1 MKKLRTKNARRK
13 FRAVRDKNG
22 VPHIEG
28 DTQLACLYGLGYLH
42 AIDRPTQMLFSRA
55 VAQGRATER
64 IADNTEL
71 LEMDQFFRRA
81 GLYLGLQDET
91 GKIDDAIFGQLTA
104 YCEGLNDGMT
114 ESGRSLPMWA
124 TGFKPQPW
132 TQEAVLLI
140 GNLLSFGGLAIGQ
153 QQNER
158 LLIEL
163 IQHGIDERRLRELFD
178 PQLDQVDF
186 ELLRKVKMAHRL
198 SDESLEL
205 IADLPRLA
213 GSNAWAISPARSAT
227 GHALLAGDPHLEINR
242 LPAIWYEAVLQWGDQ
257 YVMGA
262 TLPGCPLFGVART
275 NRLAWAVTYLKADTS
290 DFFVED
296 CRRGGLTGWQY
307 RRGEDWHDFLC
318 RDEQIERKGGTTTS
332 MPIYYNDVGTLEC
345 DPESAGEGQYLSVA
359 WAGTA
364 AGAGQA
370 ISTWLKLLG
379 CQSTKQA
386 METVRDNPQPT
397 LNWIFADRDGHIGK
411 QASGWIPMRRAGQS
425 GLAPAS
431 AADTEN
437 HWQGWHDAEALPRQ
451 YDPEEGFVASANEN
465 INSPGGPLYVTM
477 QLPEYRYRRVNERL
491 SELPL
496 ATIEDMQALQYDV
509 VSLQARDLLAIILPN
524 LPEGEFKKRLQEWPC
539 TYTPESHEASLF
551 QRLYRNILLE
561 IFGQDSAEHGGIGW
575 RRMFYLGSRIGYST
589 MLLTAIDKLLQK
601 ETSHWWKHRD
611 KGELIRRAS
620 ERIKP
625 KDEKS
630 WSQVNA
636 FRFTNRF
643 FDGHRAGRLL
653 GYRSAEMAMPG
664 NHATPFQGHLFR
676 SAKRES
682 TFAPSY
688 HFVTDL
694 GSDEAWTNLPGGPS
708 ESRFSRYYKIDIP
721 NWVAGQYKRLALAA
735 DPEGG
740 HIPKAS

>member
-28 DTQLACLYGLGYLH
+28 GTQLACLYGLGYLH
-42 AIDRPTQMLFSRA
+42 ALDRPTQMLFSRA
-55 VAQGRATER
+55 IAQGRATER
-64 IADNTEL
+64 IADNAEL

-91 GKIDDAIFGQLTA
+91 GQLDDAIFGQLTA

-114 ESGRSLPMWA
+114 EAGRSLPMWA

-132 TQEAVLLI
+132 TQESVLLI
-140 GNLLSFGGLAIGQ
+140 GSLLSFGGLAIGQ

-163 IQHGIDERRLRELFD
+163 IQHGIDEQRLRELFD
-178 PQLDQVDF
+178 PQLEQVDF

-242 LPAIWYEAVLQWGDQ
+242 LPAIWYEAVLQWEDQ

-290 DFFVED
+290 DFFVEE
-296 CRRGGLTGWQY
+296 CRRGGMTGWQY
-307 RRGEDWHDFLC
+307 RRGEDWHDFLR
-318 RDEQIERKGGTTTS
+318 RDERIERKGGPTIS
-332 MPIYYNDVGTLEC
+332 VPIYYNDVGTLEC
-345 DPESAGEGQYLSVA
+345 DPESVGEGHYLSVA

-364 AGAGQA
+364 AGVGQSIA
-370 ISTWLKLLG
+370 TWLKLIG
-379 CQSTKQA
+379 IRSTKQA

-411 QASGWIPMRRAGQS
+411 QASGWIPIRRDGQS

-431 AADTEN
+431 AADAKN
-437 HWQGWHDAEALPRQ
+437 HWRGWQDAEALPKQ
-451 YDPEEGFVASANEN
+451 YDPPEGFVASANEN
-465 INSPGGPLYVTM
+465 INPPGGPLYVTM

-491 SELPL
+491 AELPL
-496 ATIEDMQALQYDV
+496 ATLADMQALQYDV
-509 VSLQARDLLAIILPN
+509 VSLQARDLLAIILPH
-524 LPEGEFKKRLQEWPC
+524 LPEGDLKKRLQEWPC
-539 TYTPESHEASLF
+539 TYTPESLEASLF

-561 IFGQDSAEHGGIGW
+561 IFGQDSTEHGGIGW

-601 ETSHWWKHRD
+601 ETSHWWKQRD

-620 ERIKP
+620 ERLKP
-625 KDEKS
+625 EDEKP

-643 FDGHRAGRLL
+643 FDGHRVGRLL

-694 GSDEAWTNLPGGPS
+694 GCDEAWSNLPGGPS

-721 NWVAGQYKRLALAA
+721 NWVAGQYKRLTIAT
-735 DPEGG
+735 DSEGE
-740 HIPKAS
+740 

>member
-28 DTQLACLYGLGYLH
+28 GTQLACLYGLGYLH
-42 AIDRPTQMLFSRA
+42 ALDRPTQMLFSRA
-55 VAQGRATER
+55 IAQGRATER
-64 IADNTEL
+64 IADNAEL

-91 GKIDDAIFGQLTA
+91 GQLDDAIFGQLTA

-114 ESGRSLPMWA
+114 EAGRSLPMWA

-132 TQEAVLLI
+132 TQESVLLI
-140 GNLLSFGGLAIGQ
+140 GSLLSFGGLAIGQ

-163 IQHGIDERRLRELFD
+163 IQHGIDEQRLRELFD
-178 PQLDQVDF
+178 PQLEQVDF

-242 LPAIWYEAVLQWGDQ
+242 LPAIWYEAVLQWEDQ

-290 DFFVED
+290 DFFVEE
-296 CRRGGLTGWQY
+296 CRRGGMTGWQY
-307 RRGEDWHDFLC
+307 RRGEDWHDFLR
-318 RDEQIERKGGTTTS
+318 RDERIERKGGPTIS
-332 MPIYYNDVGTLEC
+332 VPIYYNDVGTLEC
-345 DPESAGEGQYLSVA
+345 DPESVGEGHYLSVA

-364 AGAGQA
+364 AGVGQSIA
-370 ISTWLKLLG
+370 TWLKLIG
-379 CQSTKQA
+379 SRSTKQA

-411 QASGWIPMRRAGQS
+411 QASGWIPIRRDGQS

-431 AADTEN
+431 AADAKN
-437 HWQGWHDAEALPRQ
+437 HWRGWQDAEALPKQ
-451 YDPEEGFVASANEN
+451 YDPPEGFVASANEN
-465 INSPGGPLYVTM
+465 INPPGGPLYVTM

-491 SELPL
+491 AELPL
-496 ATIEDMQALQYDV
+496 ATLADMQALQYDV
-509 VSLQARDLLAIILPN
+509 VSLQARDLLAIILPH
-524 LPEGEFKKRLQEWPC
+524 LPEGDLKKRLQEWPC
-539 TYTPESHEASLF
+539 TYTPESLEASLF

-561 IFGQDSAEHGGIGW
+561 IFGQDSTEHGGIGW

-601 ETSHWWKHRD
+601 ETSHWWKQRD

-620 ERIKP
+620 ERLKP
-625 KDEKS
+625 EDEKP

-643 FDGHRAGRLL
+643 FDGHRVGRLL

-694 GSDEAWTNLPGGPS
+694 GCDEAWTNLPGGPS

-721 NWVAGQYKRLALAA
+721 RWVAGQYKRLTIAT
-735 DPEGG
+735 DSEGE
-740 HIPKAS
+740 